1 MTMSWTRFASST
13 LSWSDKRLRDK
24 IVKLFAETS
33 PQHRPVYTFN
43 HLYQVV
49 KPTNATQL
57 AMVLTE
63 LVKSGVLRQFVRVES
78 PETHSGIGDYSSI
91 TEVPSEIHDES
102 SDTWRNI
109 RPENLRVMYARHD

>member
-63 LVKSGVLRQFVRVES
+63 LVKSGVLRRICESRVPRDS
-78 PETHSGIGDYSSI
+78 QWDRGLLIDYRSSLR
-91 TEVPSEIHDES
+91 
-102 SDTWRNI
+102 DTRRI
-109 RPENLRVMYARHD
+109 VGYVA